1 MKRRGAKDLSNAFE
15 MRTYFERPT
24 LWGVI
29 KPLIRGSVDAV
40 RQHCPAKRL
49 TPMGL
54 LADKSA
60 RCFANFIDEIGYFD
74 MYFEWKCGYYRKRLR
89 EDFMILGGK
98 LERL

>member
-1 MKRRGAKDLSNAFE
+1 MFLKDQP
-15 MRTYFERPT
+15 Y
-24 LWGVI
+24 GVVI
-29 KPLIRGSVDAV
+29 EPLIRDSVDAL

-54 LADKSA
+54 VADESA
-60 RCFANFIDEIGYFD
+60 RYFADFIDKIGYFD

-98 LERL
+98 LEHS

>member
-1 MKRRGAKDLSNAFE
+1 
-15 MRTYFERPT
+15 
-24 LWGVI
+24 
-29 KPLIRGSVDAV
+29 
-40 RQHCPAKRL
+40 
-49 TPMGL
+49 MGL

-98 LERL
+98 LEHL

>member
-1 MKRRGAKDLSNAFE
+1 MHFRVFMKDQP
-15 MRTYFERPT
+15 Y
-24 LWGVI
+24 GVVI
-29 KPLIRGSVDAV
+29 FIACWCRVDAK
-40 RQHCPAKRL
+40 RQPGPTKRP

>member
-1 MKRRGAKDLSNAFE
+1 MF
-15 MRTYFERPT
+15 
-24 LWGVI
+24 WGVLKDQPYGVVI
-29 KPLIRGSVDAV
+29 EPLIRGSVDAQ